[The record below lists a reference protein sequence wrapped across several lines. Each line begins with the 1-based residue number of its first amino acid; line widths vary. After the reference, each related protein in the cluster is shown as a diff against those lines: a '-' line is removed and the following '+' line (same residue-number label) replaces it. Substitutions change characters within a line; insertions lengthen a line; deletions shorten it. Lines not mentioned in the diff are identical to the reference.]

1 MQPDER
7 GRKGREK
14 RETIRVQARV
24 AVRMMV
30 HGLFLGSVCK
40 FFKIYAKPVF
50 VSPPKDTPMKK
61 KPNIALI
68 GFRASGKSLVGKL
81 LAQQCH
87 LVLVDMDE
95 QLVASFGKDIDEW
108 VAAEGW
114 ESFRRAESELLA
126 ELACQSG
133 LIVATGGGV
142 ILDAHNRHLLK
153 THFRVIWLK
162 ASLETTCLR
171 ILTDPHTGRNRPA
184 LTDLPLRE
192 EIEQI
197 LIARSA
203 LYEETA
209 DIVLET
215 DAAAPADLVSRLQS
229 LLCIDPQPGTDT
241 FPKT

>member
-1 MQPDER
+1 
-7 GRKGREK
+7 
-14 RETIRVQARV
+14 
-24 AVRMMV
+24 
-30 HGLFLGSVCK
+30 
-40 FFKIYAKPVF
+40 
-50 VSPPKDTPMKK
+50 MKE

-68 GFRASGKSLVGKL
+68 GFRAAGKSLVGKL

-95 QLVASFGKDIDEW
+95 RLVASFGKDIDEW

-153 THFRVIWLK
+153 THFHVIWLK

-171 ILTDPHTGRNRPA
+171 LMSDPKTGRNRPA
-184 LTDLPLRE
+184 LTALPLRQ
-192 EIEQI
+192 EIEQ
-197 LIARSA
+197 LLAARSR

-209 DIVLET
+209 HITVET
-215 DAAAPADLVSRLQS
+215 DNIPPAELVSRLCS
-229 LLCIDPQPGTDT
+229 GFPTD
-241 FPKT
+241 